1 MSAHWRPRNAA
12 PVTAGEGGNQEPG
25 RTHEW
30 SRGTGRHERRIVRHV
45 ERWFERILRAPGHDR
60 PDDALRQRC
69 GCGRLLSRRCSK
81 EERVG
86 PPQVPREVVTDPAL
100 EGKVPE
106 EEFARGAAARA
117 EKVARQVGRVQEEAH
132 RVEEDGAG
140 DDVGLGGW
148 KPCAI

>member
-1 MSAHWRPRNAA
+1 MLPRSR
-12 PVTAGEGGNQEPG
+12 PG
-25 RTHEW
+25 REETRNPEETHER

-45 ERWFERILRAPGHDR
+45 ERWFERVLRAPGHDR
-60 PDDALRQRC
+60 SDDALRQRC
-69 GCGRLLSRRCSK
+69 GRLLSRRRPTGTRSSK